1 MPRNVVAP
9 EMLQRRIDC
18 AMGRRPCELRLTNV
32 RMIDVV
38 NGEVVDNAE
47 IFIDN
52 GVIVDAGCE
61 CRATA
66 CQSIDLKG
74 AYAAPGL
81 IDAHVHI
88 ESSMLTPVRFA
99 RLIAPF
105 GTTTIIADPHEIA
118 NVAGIEGIRF
128 MMREA
133 QRAEITMYFMLS
145 SCVPATPF
153 ETSGAVLKAEDLVEL
168 IDDERVLGLAE
179 LMNVPGV
186 LACDADLLKKAAMT
200 LSAGKRID
208 GHSPLAAG
216 AALSAYACA
225 GVRSDHECS
234 TAQELTQ
241 RLQRGFVVQMR
252 EGSAGQNVSALA
264 RAVTP
269 KNSRFLCLCTDDAS
283 PDDVFAKGHVNNVV
297 RKAVACGIDPIEA
310 VRMATVNA
318 AQHYGLAAKGIIAPG
333 FDADLVVFDN
343 LTDFN
348 VLHAFAKGRLIAQS
362 ERMTTSEPPAAD
374 ALQKGAVTGRVNI
387 GQINKQS
394 FTLRTRSGKARVIG
408 LVPGDLVTRHLIC
421 DVPTDKDGVIDCR
434 QQPGLLKIAVI
445 ERHHGSGRIG
455 LGLVKGFVEEGRAFE
470 GAIASTVAHDSHN
483 IVVLGDNDA
492 DMISAVAELKRMQG
506 GLALVRNGQVVSN
519 LPLEIAG
526 LMTDADAKGT
536 ALRKQSFIAAAH
548 EKFGVPQNL
557 HPVMAMSFL
566 PLAVFAHLRV
576 TDHGLFDSAA
586 FKTVDIDPTA

>member
-1 MPRNVVAP
+1 M
-9 EMLQRRIDC
+9 
-18 AMGRRPCELRLTNV
+18 
-32 RMIDVV
+32 
-38 NGEVVDNAE
+38 
-47 IFIDN
+47 
-52 GVIVDAGCE
+52 
-61 CRATA
+61 
-66 CQSIDLKG
+66 
-74 AYAAPGL
+74 
-81 IDAHVHI
+81 
-88 ESSMLTPVRFA
+88 
-99 RLIAPF
+99 
-105 GTTTIIADPHEIA
+105 
-118 NVAGIEGIRF
+118 
-128 MMREA
+128 
-133 QRAEITMYFMLS
+133 
-145 SCVPATPF
+145 
-153 ETSGAVLKAEDLVEL
+153 
-168 IDDERVLGLAE
+168 LGLAE

-362 ERMTTSEPPAAD
+362 ERMTTPEPPAAD

-455 LGLVKGFVEEGRAFE
+455 LGLVKGFVEEARAFE

-557 HPVMAMSFL
+557 HPVMAMSLL
-566 PLAVFAHLRV
+566 PLTVIAHLRV